1 MIKKA
6 HSLRPIAGVVVAVA
20 LLVLGTSALGAAPK
34 KGRADS
40 SKLYLAVTHTGGGFD
55 YTAGDGTDKI
65 LGPVVVTYKL
75 KPVATPKGTIKVTV
89 PSARLWTSNGTLSG
103 TASADLTVIDTKG
116 DAKLTNGKFSLG
128 RGSGGQRGHSEVGT
142 FAGTGNLN
150 TGQYTLVT
158 KGTYK

>member
-6 HSLRPIAGVVVAVA
+6 RSLGAMAGVLAAVAV
-20 LLVLGTSALGAAPK
+20 LVLGTSALAAAATNGK
-34 KGRADS
+34 ADS
-40 SKLYLAVTHTGGGFD
+40 SKLYLAVTHTAGGFD
-55 YTAGDGTDKI
+55 YTAGDGTDKL

-89 PSARLWTSNGTLSG
+89 PTARLWASNGTLSG
-103 TASADLTVIDTKG
+103 TASADLTVIDAKG
-116 DAKLTNGKFSLG
+116 DAKLTNGKFSLSKG
-128 RGSGGQRGHSEVGT
+128 TGGQSGHSEVGT
-142 FAGTGNLN
+142 FTGTGNLT

>member
-1 MIKKA
+1 MINKA
-6 HSLRPIAGVVVAVA
+6 HSLKPIAGVVAAVA
-20 LLVLGTSALGAAPK
+20 LLALGTSALAAAAK
-34 KGRADS
+34 TGKADS
-40 SKLYLAVTHTGGGFD
+40 SKLYLAITHTAGGFD

-75 KPVATPKGTIKVTV
+75 KPVATPAGTLKVTV
-89 PSARLWTSNGTLSG
+89 PSARLWASNGTLSG
-103 TASADLTVIDTKG
+103 TASADLTVIDAKG

-128 RGSGGQRGHSEVGT
+128 KGTGGQSGHIEIGT